1 MIGQRNSTAW
11 VVSKHVLISGIAF
24 VMLYPILWMLGRL
37 IQTGTYDLYRDLVLA
52 TGMELAKL
60 HEWLVGNSG
69 QPVLPVSN

>member
-1 MIGQRNSTAW
+1 MGRQQTCVDLRHRLCHALPDPLDAGQ
-11 VVSKHVLISGIAF
+11 
-24 VMLYPILWMLGRL
+24 L